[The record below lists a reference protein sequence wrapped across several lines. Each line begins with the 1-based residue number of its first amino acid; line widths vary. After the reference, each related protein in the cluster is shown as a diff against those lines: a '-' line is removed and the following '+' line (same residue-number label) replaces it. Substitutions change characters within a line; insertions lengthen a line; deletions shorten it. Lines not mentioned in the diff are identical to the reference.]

1 MQRKYELSI
10 SADYV
15 PEWGVTEAVREFFQ
29 NAIDEQRRDSENSMF
44 FGYDPK
50 GQVIRIGN
58 RHSDL
63 DIKTLLFGE
72 STKRGKEEM
81 IGSHGEGY
89 KIATVVLLRTGKQVS
104 FQNYCRREIWKP
116 RLVKSRRYGG
126 AMVPTF
132 FVETEAV
139 WKKVPENSL
148 IIEISGITPEEYAQI
163 KESNLHLQESV
174 KRRETSRGAVLDED
188 KYKGKIFVGGL
199 YICTEPRL
207 EMGVDLKPNL
217 VHLERDRSIVRSI
230 DVQMLVSYM
239 IEELKDAEL
248 TKKSLGSFAGE
259 YILSN
264 NVDKGIKNEIAADF
278 VREHGE
284 KAVPVSNQAD
294 AEYFRKMNYKPVIV
308 SAAESE
314 IIKNSEVYRN
324 VRSENEE
331 SVDTIPVYD
340 RLRAFAEKIEIKLT
354 EEESEE
360 LFNIADQIE
369 ELLK

>member
-1 MQRKYELSI
+1 MRKFELSI

-15 PEWGVTEAVREFFQ
+15 PEWGITEAVREFFQ
-29 NAIDEQRRDSENSMF
+29 NAIDEQRRDSGNSMF
-44 FGYDPK
+44 FDYDPK

-89 KIATVVLLRTGKQVS
+89 KIATVVLLRNGKQVS

-116 RLVKSRRYGG
+116 SLVKSKRYGG
-126 AMVPTF
+126 VMVPTF

-148 IIEISGITPEEYAQI
+148 IIEIGGITPEEYEKI
-163 KESNLHLQESV
+163 RESNLYLQENV
-174 KRRETSRGAVLDED
+174 KRRETSDGAILDED
-188 KYKGKIFVGGL
+188 KFKGKIFVGGL
-199 YICTEPRL
+199 YICEEPRM
-207 EMGVDLKPNL
+207 EVGVDLKPNR
-217 VHLERDRSIVRSI
+217 VHLERDRTLVRTF
-230 DVQMLVSYM
+230 DVQILVSNM
-239 IEELKDAEL
+239 IEELKDVEL
-248 TKKSLGSFAGE
+248 TKKSLGTFAGE
-259 YILSN
+259 YISSN
-264 NVDKGIKNEIAADF
+264 KVDDGIKNEIAADF

-284 KAVPVSNQAD
+284 KAVPVSNQKD

-308 SAAESE
+308 SDAESK
-314 IIKNSEVYRN
+314 IIKDSEVYRDT
-324 VRSENEE
+324 RSENEE
-331 SVDTIPVYD
+331 GVNTIPVYD
-340 RLRAFAEKIEIKLT
+340 RLRALAEKIEIKLT

-360 LFNIADQIE
+360 LFSIADQIE

>member
-44 FGYDPK
+44 FEYSPEE
-50 GQVIRIGN
+50 QVIRIGN
-58 RHSDL
+58 KHSDL

-89 KIATVVLLRTGKQVS
+89 KIATVVLLRNGKQVS

-132 FVETEAV
+132 FVETESV

-148 IIEISGITPEEYAQI
+148 IIEICGITPEEYAQI
-163 KESNLHLQESV
+163 KESNLHLQENV
-174 KRRETSRGAVLDED
+174 KRRETSRGAILEG
-188 KYKGKIFVGGL
+188 KGFKGKVFVGGL
-199 YICTEPRL
+199 YICEEPRL
-207 EMGVDLKPNL
+207 EMGVDLKPNT
-217 VHLERDRSIVRSI
+217 VHLERDRSLVRTFDLQI
-230 DVQMLVSYM
+230 LVSSM
-239 IEELKDAEL
+239 IAELKDAEL

-259 YILSN
+259 YISSYEI
-264 NVDKGIKNEIAADF
+264 DDGIKNEIAADF

-284 KAVPVSNQAD
+284 RAVPVSSQSD
-294 AEYFRKMNYKPVIV
+294 AEYFRKMSYKPVIV
-308 SAAESE
+308 SGNEAR
-314 IIKNSEVYRN
+314 IIKDSEVYKDMRN
-324 VRSENEE
+324 TDKSTDE
-331 SVDTIPVYD
+331 ILPQQ
-340 RLRAFAEKIEIKLT
+340 RLRAFAERIKSHLS
-354 EEESEE
+354 EEEKDE
-360 LFNIADQIE
+360 LFDIVSQIE
-369 ELLK
+369 ELLG

>member
-29 NAIDEQRRDSENSMF
+29 NAIDEHKRDSGNSMF
-44 FGYDPK
+44 FDYDSK
-50 GQVIRIGN
+50 GQIIRIGN

-89 KIATVVLLRTGKQVS
+89 KIATVVLLRNGKQVS

-116 RLVKSRRYGG
+116 RLVKSKRYGG
-126 AMVPTF
+126 VMVPTF

-148 IIEISGITPEEYAQI
+148 IIEIGGITSEEYEKI
-163 KESNLHLQESV
+163 RESNLYLQENV
-174 KRRETSRGAVLDED
+174 KRREARDGAILDGDE
-188 KYKGKIFVGGL
+188 YKGKIFVGGL
-199 YICTEPRL
+199 YICKEPRL
-207 EMGVDLKPNL
+207 EVGVDLKPDK
-217 VHLERDRSIVRSI
+217 VRLERDRTLVRTF
-230 DVQMLVSYM
+230 DVQLLVSNM

-248 TKKSLGSFAGE
+248 IKKSIGTFTGE
-259 YILSN
+259 FISHN
-264 NVDKGIKNEIAADF
+264 NIDKGIKNEIAADF
-278 VREHGE
+278 VREHG
-284 KAVPVSNQAD
+284 KRAVPVSSQSDAD
-294 AEYFRKMNYKPVIV
+294 YYRKMNYKPVIV
-308 SAAESE
+308 SSTESK
-314 IIKNSEVYRN
+314 IIQHSDVYRN
-324 VRSENEE
+324 ARNEDGE
-331 SVDTIPVYD
+331 STDAVPAYA
-340 RLRAFAEKIEIKLT
+340 RLRMFAERIKYKI
-354 EEESEE
+354 SEE
-360 LFNIADQIE
+360 LSKELFDIVDQIE